1 MCGIYNNPFEVARS
15 LTVAAAQKVVVSQ
28 TGKTVEESNIELG
41 KQLSLV
47 YNTILKELQREE
59 DEEVHEHSHHHHHGD
74 HDDGHDHSHSHT
86 HSHSHSHTHDHDHTH
101 A

>member
-15 LTVAAAQKVVVSQ
+15 LTAAAAQKIVVSQ

-41 KQLSLV
+41 KQIALV
-47 YNTILKELQREE
+47 YNTLLKELQREE

-74 HDDGHDHSHSHT
+74 GGHDHSHT
-86 HSHSHSHTHDHDHTH
+86 HSHSHDHDHDHDHTH
-101 A
+101 D